1 MALRSAQLF
10 RKSVVSRV
18 EAGRSPVAPLAPTPT
33 DIDAPFLRRRMA
45 RIFSGRRISAR
56 WPLLLRS
63 STRKAPNSSS
73 RRTAWRA
80 APMDRP
86 KVRAKGHNRKLQ
98 ADLADH
104 ERMAQQIG
112 IDGALLNAQA
122 ETRGENI
129 LKLHPEVSGVQ
140 FFRFH
145 DLIQRWNGDAA
156 QTQANS

>member
-1 MALRSAQLF
+1 
-10 RKSVVSRV
+10 
-18 EAGRSPVAPLAPTPT
+18 
-33 DIDAPFLRRRMA
+33 
-45 RIFSGRRISAR
+45 
-56 WPLLLRS
+56 
-63 STRKAPNSSS
+63 
-73 RRTAWRA
+73 
-80 APMDRP
+80 MDRP